1 MQQNVINPNTTKTFA
16 NQEGGDCKTK
26 RAEYIKQNPRKN
38 ISLAKINRKSF

>member
-26 RAEYIKQNPRKN
+26 RAEYIAEYIKQNPRKN
-38 ISLAKINRKSF
+38 I